1 MDSIVRCESSVSR
14 QQEKAIQR
22 LERLQE
28 ARQAESN
35 QFEPSDIDSNNA
47 ISDPDEATEE
57 ISEAPEDFIAGHP
70 QHGSSTTAQQDVEA
84 TVTRESATTD
94 EDPSNVPAET
104 TASEPP
110 PPGNRGQNA
119 GAQSLAAAIEQVMD
133 PTPPEQH
140 ESGVASRENRET
152 DGVGSSCWVETAEDA

>member
-110 PPGNRGQNA
+110 PPGNCGQNA